1 MAVINPGSSLILK
14 TLLEYKVNLDNI
26 FRAKVSKAIA
36 TYNLILVFIDFY
48 GCCNNE
54 GSWLSKMTML

>member
-1 MAVINPGSSLILK
+1 
-14 TLLEYKVNLDNI
+14 
-26 FRAKVSKAIA
+26 VSKAIA